1 MGLEY
6 MPLTL
11 QISDRFSAVLWQSQ
25 TGRVWV
31 LAGAVRLGSHHGRN
45 EFPAADRQQSL
56 PVIYP
61 PPVAL
66 KTMKHMKP

>member
-45 EFPAADRQQSL
+45 EFRQLTASSRYQ
-56 PVIYP
+56 
-61 PPVAL
+61 
-66 KTMKHMKP
+66 